1 MHSSVLGLGFT
12 DSALGRMYPEDPK
25 EAVKQ
30 CELLL
35 EEPELEGTIRM
46 GDVYGFLVQHYLQGE
61 EFHMV
66 RLQPL
71 AA

>member
-35 EEPELEGTIRM
+35 EEPELEGT
-46 GDVYGFLVQHYLQGE
+46 LKLQILFGGW
-61 EFHMV
+61 
-66 RLQPL
+66 
-71 AA
+71 